1 MGKKSRKGR
10 KKALPGGII
19 PPGTAPGSKLTV
31 PLPDGRNLTLTTPPG
46 SKPGDCISLK
56 EVDRAKNGHPSIAL
70 ASGRDVGAARDR
82 ADALQKLT
90 DIRAAS
96 SQADVAASRSAVAG
110 PPAGIPPPGRASSVR
125 ETLPTPPA
133 SSPKPLTDDEL
144 RALAKSI
151 QGLPPDK
158 LVHVEPILKEI
169 IGHVGDGEFAVHLD
183 ALDPGTLRRLQ
194 RCSHPLLLGSI
205 HAADR

>member
-70 ASGRDVGAARDR
+70 ASGRDVGAVRDR

-90 DIRAAS
+90 NAKEARLRAAS
-96 SQADVAASRSAVAG
+96 SQADAA
-110 PPAGIPPPGRASSVR
+110 
-125 ETLPTPPA
+125 
-133 SSPKPLTDDEL
+133 
-144 RALAKSI
+144 
-151 QGLPPDK
+151 
-158 LVHVEPILKEI
+158 LV
-169 IGHVGDGEFAVHLD
+169 
-183 ALDPGTLRRLQ
+183 Q
-194 RCSHPLLLGSI
+194 
-205 HAADR
+205 